1 MNIETSLEGDT
12 GYEDGLAV
20 ERRKRLRVLIAAAVV
35 VIGLIALLVILHGR
49 KAAAPA
55 ADSAP
60 KVTVIVPGL
69 QAVDAQINAS
79 GIIAA
84 RHDMPVGAVGEGGM
98 VMDVLVNPGDWVKA
112 GQPLAVVERSVQTQQ
127 AVGAAASVRSAEADA
142 ALAQSNLV
150 RAQALVKNGF
160 ISKADIDAKVAARDQ
175 ALAKVALARAQF
187 GEQNA
192 RNARLVIRAPAGGLV
207 LARGVEP
214 GQIVI
219 GGQGILFRI
228 AEDGKLE
235 MQARVA
241 EQDLARMHIGTSA
254 QITPVGSNAA
264 LPGRIWQLSPIIDP
278 TTRQGVARFALAY
291 NPALRPGGF
300 ASAVVDGGQSQSP
313 LLPES
318 AVLSDD
324 KGAFVL
330 IVNGSNV
337 IERRPVTVGGVSVR
351 GVTIKSGITGTERV
365 VESAGSFLSPGD
377 KVIPDLSKAA
387 R

>member
-1 MNIETSLEGDT
+1 MNMESPIEGDT
-12 GYEDGLAV
+12 LYGDGLSV

-241 EQDLARMHIGTSA
+241 EQDLARMHIGTFA
-254 QITPVGSNAA
+254 QVTPVGSNAA
-264 LPGRIWQLSPIIDP
+264 LPGQIWQLSPIIDP
-278 TTRQGVARFALAY
+278 TTRQGVARFALPY

-330 IVNGSNV
+330 IVNRSNV
-337 IERRPVTVGGVSVR
+337 IERRPVTVGGVSGR

>member
-1 MNIETSLEGDT
+1 MNMESPLEGDT
-12 GYEDGLAV
+12 GYEDGPLVA
-20 ERRKRLRVLIAAAVV
+20 RRKRRRVLIAAAIV
-35 VIGLIALLVILHGR
+35 VIGLIGLLMILHSR
-49 KAAAPA
+49 KAAPPA
-55 ADSAP
+55 ADQAP
-60 KVTVIVPGL
+60 RVTVIVPGR

-98 VMDVLVNPGDWVKA
+98 VTQVLVNPGDWVKA
-112 GQPLAVVERSVQTQQ
+112 GQPLAIVERSVQTQQ
-127 AVGAAASVRSAEADA
+127 AAGAAASVRSAEADA

-175 ALAKVALARAQF
+175 ALARVALARAQY
-187 GEQNA
+187 GEQSA

-214 GQIVI
+214 GQIVL
-219 GGQGILFRI
+219 GGQGVLFRI
-228 AEDGKLE
+228 AEEGKLE

-241 EQDLARMHIGTSA
+241 EQDLAHMHIGTAA
-254 QITPVGSNAA
+254 QITPVGSSTA
-264 LPGRIWQLSPIIDP
+264 LPGQIWQLSPIIDP
-278 TTRQGVARFALAY
+278 TTRQGVARFALDY

-324 KGAFVL
+324 KGPFVL
-330 IVNGSNV
+330 IVNGTNV
-337 IERRPVTVGGVSVR
+337 IERRPVTVGGVNGH
-351 GVTIKSGITGTERV
+351 GVTIKAGLTGTERV

-377 KVIPDLSKAA
+377 KVIPALEKAS